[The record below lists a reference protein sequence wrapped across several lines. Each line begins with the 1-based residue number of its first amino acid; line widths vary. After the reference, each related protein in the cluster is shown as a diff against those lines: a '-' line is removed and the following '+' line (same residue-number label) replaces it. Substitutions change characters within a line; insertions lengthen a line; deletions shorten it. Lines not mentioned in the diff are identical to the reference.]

1 MNTKPQVSL
10 ITLLL
15 LAISCT
21 PAEIPPA
28 AENGDPAI
36 AFVGVNLVPMDT
48 ERVVANQTVVTRDGR
63 IVAVGPVESTDVPG
77 NALRVEGNGMYLMP
91 GMAEMHGHIPEP
103 NEPQQFTEDVL
114 FLYVANGATT
124 VRGMQG
130 AEGQLD
136 LRRRVNAGELVGPN
150 LYLSGS
156 SFNGDDVLTPEA
168 AIEKVR
174 VQKAEGWHL
183 LKVQSGLSLATYDG
197 MVETAHAESMRFGGH
212 VPVDVGLIHAIEAG
226 QETFDHM
233 DGYVEYVADDAG
245 NLDETRLAEVV
256 TRTRE
261 AEAWAVPTMAVR
273 EVLRGALSV
282 ETVRA
287 YPEAQYMPPELI
299 EQWIARVE
307 SIFANPDFDP
317 DAPRQLI
324 SNRMRVLSS
333 LHQGGVGI
341 LLGTDA
347 PQVFSVPGFSIHR
360 EMERMVAAG
369 MTPYEVIASGTRNVG
384 EYFQNEDDFGTIEVG
399 KRADL
404 ILVEAN
410 PLEDVGN
417 IARRAG
423 VMVRGRWLPEADIQ
437 ERLERIAASY

>member
-1 MNTKPQVSL
+1 MNTKLHVSL

-15 LAISCT
+15 LAIACT

-28 AENGDPAI
+28 AENGDPAV
-36 AFVGVNLVPMDT
+36 AFVGANLVPMDT

-63 IVAVGPVESTDVPG
+63 IVAVGPVESTDVPAD
-77 NALRVEGNGMYLMP
+77 ALRVEGNGMYLMP
-91 GMAEMHGHIPEP
+91 GLAEMHGHIPEP
-103 NEPQQFTEDVL
+103 NEPEQFIEDVL

-150 LYLSGS
+150 LYLAGS

-197 MVETAHAESMRFGGH
+197 MAETAHAENMRFGGH
-212 VPVDVGLIHAIEAG
+212 VPADVGLIHAIEAG

-233 DGYVEYVADDAG
+233 DGYVEYVANGAG

-261 AEAWAVPTMAVR
+261 ADAWIVPTMAVR
-273 EVLRGALSV
+273 EALRGALSV

-287 YPEAQYMPPELI
+287 YPEAQYMPPELVD
-299 EQWIARVE
+299 QWSARVE
-307 SIFANPDFDP
+307 SIFANPNFEP
-317 DAPRQLI
+317 DAARQLI
-324 SNRMRVLSS
+324 SNRLRVLSS

-410 PLEDVGN
+410 PLEDVTN
-417 IARRAG
+417 VARRAG

-437 ERLERIAASY
+437 ERLARIAASY

>member
-1 MNTKPQVSL
+1 MNTKLHVFL
-10 ITLLL
+10 IVLLTL
-15 LAISCT
+15 AVSCT
-21 PAEIPPA
+21 PAETPPA
-28 AENGDPAI
+28 AENADPGV

-48 ERVVANQTVVTRDGR
+48 ERVVANQTVVTRDGS
-63 IVAVGPVESTDVPG
+63 IVAMGPVESTDVPA

-91 GMAEMHGHIPEP
+91 GLAEMHGHIPDPE
-103 NEPQQFTEDVL
+103 EPQQLTEDVL
-114 FLYVANGATT
+114 FLYVANGVTT

-136 LRRRVNAGELVGPN
+136 LRRRVNTGELVGPN
-150 LYLSGS
+150 LYLAGS
-156 SFNGDDVLTPEA
+156 SFNGDDVLTAEA
-168 AIEKVR
+168 AIEKVH

-212 VPVDVGLIHAIEAG
+212 VPADVGLIHAIEAG

-233 DGYVEYVADDAG
+233 DGYVEYVADGAG
-245 NLDETRLAEVV
+245 NLDEARLAEVV

-261 AEAWAVPTMAVR
+261 ADAWIVPTMAVR

-287 YPEAQYMPPELI
+287 YPEAQYMPPEMV

-307 SIFANPDFDP
+307 SNFANPDFDP
-317 DAPRQLI
+317 AAVRQLI
-324 SNRMRVLSS
+324 ANRMRVLAS
-333 LHQGGVGI
+333 LHEGGVGV

-384 EYFQNEDDFGTIEVG
+384 EYFQNEDHFGTIEVG
-399 KRADL
+399 TRADL

-410 PLEDVGN
+410 PLDDVSN

-423 VMVRGRWLPEADIQ
+423 VMVRGQWLSEADIQ
-437 ERLERIAASY
+437 ERLARIAASY